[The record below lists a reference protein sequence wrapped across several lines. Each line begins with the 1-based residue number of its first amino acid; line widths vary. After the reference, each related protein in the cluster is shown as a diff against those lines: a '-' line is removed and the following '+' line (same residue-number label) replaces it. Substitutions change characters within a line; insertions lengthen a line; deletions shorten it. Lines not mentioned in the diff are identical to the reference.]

1 MFKVFNLASVTI
13 AMMAVGITAALA
25 NPVTQAKPNSSVGNS
40 LEINLSDQIKPMLP
54 KVENRQFQRK
64 QLLTPLMLTFDT
76 PEDYEA
82 FASGKWTTNLILKNT
97 SSGQT
102 KTIESILLQENF
114 RAYRKAHRP
123 AKSQKAHTMTI
134 GILIDDLIE
143 PLMSAGEVKLS
154 VEDLPDDRG
163 GNIILTYSGL
173 GSRSAQAN
181 QAFQSCATPIKG
193 VIVKGGRNPSGNI
206 VAITVGDNQIMTK
219 ASAEKFASKEGA
231 LIIQSSKSKG
241 SPKAQGF

>member
-1 MFKVFNLASVTI
+1 MFKVFNFASVTI
-13 AMMAVGITAALA
+13 AMMAIGITAALA
-25 NPVTQAKPNSSVGNS
+25 NPVTQAKPNPSVVNS

-54 KVENRQFQRK
+54 KVENRKFQRK
-64 QLLTPLMLTFDT
+64 QLLTPLMLTFET

-82 FASGKWTTNLILKNT
+82 FASGKWTTNLILRNT

-102 KTIESILLQENF
+102 KTIESILLQESF

-123 AKSQKAHTMTI
+123 AKSHTMTI

-143 PLMSAGEVKLS
+143 PLMSAGNVKLT

-173 GSRSAQAN
+173 GTRSAQAN
-181 QAFQSCATPIKG
+181 RSMQPCATPIKG
-193 VIVKGGRNPSGNI
+193 VIVKLGKNPGGNI
-206 VAITVGDNQIMTK
+206 VAVTVGGNQVMTQ

-231 LIIQSSKSKG
+231 LIIQSSKS